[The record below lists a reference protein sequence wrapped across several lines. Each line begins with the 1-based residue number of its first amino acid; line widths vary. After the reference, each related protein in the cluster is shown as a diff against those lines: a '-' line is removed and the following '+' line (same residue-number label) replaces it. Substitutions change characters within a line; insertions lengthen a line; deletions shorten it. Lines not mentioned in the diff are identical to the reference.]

1 MSRREGT
8 DYRSA
13 GVDLDRADADKVAM
27 KPLLAATK
35 NHLTLSDAGL
45 FGGLF
50 RVPPG
55 LADPVLVSSAD
66 GVGTKLRLA
75 FLSGEH
81 GTVGQDLV
89 NHCVNDILVQG
100 ARPLFFLDYLAT
112 GTLEE
117 GVVHEVVAGVAQACR
132 DNGVALLG
140 GETAQ
145 MPGFYD
151 AGEYDLAG
159 FIVGIVE
166 RARILDGSEVRA
178 GDVLIGLPSS
188 GLHTNGYSLARRILL
203 DGAGLSVEDRIPG
216 TGETV
221 KEALLAVHRSY
232 LGVLGGEIEAGRL
245 VALAH
250 ITGGGMGGNIPRSL
264 PADLG
269 AEIRRDSW
277 EVPRLFRCLEAL
289 GPVGEE
295 EMFRVF
301 NMGVGMVAITRPAE
315 AAGLLGRLR
324 TAGEAAW
331 ELGVVQEGAGVRL
344 V

>member
-1 MSRREGT
+1 MSRSCGM

-13 GVDLDRADADKVAM
+13 GVDLDRAHADKEGM
-27 KPLLAATK
+27 KPLLATTK
-35 NHLTLSDAGL
+35 NCDTLSDAGL
-45 FGGLF
+45 FGGLY

-66 GVGTKLRLA
+66 GVGTKLTVA
-75 FLSGEH
+75 FLAGEH

-112 GTLEE
+112 GALEE
-117 GVVHEVVAGVAQACR
+117 GVVHEVVAGVAKACR
-132 DNGVALLG
+132 ESGVALLG

-145 MPGFYD
+145 MPGFYG

-203 DGAGLSVEDRIPG
+203 EGAGLSVDDTIPG
-216 TGETV
+216 AGDTV
-221 KEALLAVHRSY
+221 KDALLAVHRSY
-232 LGVLGGEIEAGRL
+232 LGVLGGELEEGNV

-250 ITGGGMGGNIPRSL
+250 ITGGGMEGNIPRSL
-264 PADLG
+264 PDGLG

-277 EVPRLFRCLEAL
+277 EVPRLFRALETL
-289 GPVGEE
+289 GPVSEE

-301 NMGVGMVAITRPAE
+301 NMGVGMVVITHPAE

-324 TAGEAAW
+324 GGGEAAW
-331 ELGVVQEGAGVRL
+331 ELGVVREGEGVRL